1 LWEFFRCFRKKT
13 QFFAAKTGR
22 NFENLKNK
30 DTKREKREDKKHDRV
45 RAQWRLRKLDR
56 VQLLR
61 QKGDLSHP
69 LSVSLSLSQFFA
81 HRTTEVL
88 RRRTANR
95 IVLRFVDFRA
105 NSESHFSVE
114 PSLHSA
120 KRHVLQNKTTTFVV
134 VLKFSDLQSGVMI
147 GTPPTFLC

>member
-1 LWEFFRCFRKKT
+1 
-13 QFFAAKTGR
+13 
-22 NFENLKNK
+22 LKNK

-69 LSVSLSLSQFFA
+69 LSVSLSLSLTLSQFFA